1 MNRKKDDAQQIKTQE
16 DKRNL
21 DDKEQQFVDDI
32 PLKDLKIE
40 TEQEKNKR
48 KTQDD
53 SQSSNKY

>member
-40 TEQEKNKR
+40 TEREKNKR

>member
-32 PLKDLKIE
+32 PIEDLKIE

>member
-53 SQSSNKY
+53 SQSSNKH

>member
-32 PLKDLKIE
+32 PIEDLKIE

-48 KTQDD
+48 KTKDD

>member
-1 MNRKKDDAQQIKTQE
+1 MNRKKDDAQQMKTQE
-16 DKRNL
+16 DKKNL

-32 PLKDLKIE
+32 PLEDLRIE

-53 SQSSNKY
+53 SQSSNK